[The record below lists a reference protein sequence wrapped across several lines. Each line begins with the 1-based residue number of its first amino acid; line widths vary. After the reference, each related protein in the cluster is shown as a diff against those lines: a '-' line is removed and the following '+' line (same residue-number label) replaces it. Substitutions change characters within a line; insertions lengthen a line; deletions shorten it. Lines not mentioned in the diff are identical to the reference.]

1 MLTFLVLVPVINIV
15 AIVIGAIISA
25 FSHST
30 TSHSVPFNEM
40 PDGEKYANLPKRQ
53 EEWPSLAEQMDG
65 RLTNVFKNP
74 YEGIL

>member
-30 TSHSVPFNEM
+30 TSYSVPFNEM
-40 PDGEKYANLPKRQ
+40 PDGEKYATYQRGKRNGQ
-53 EEWPSLAEQMDG
+53 ALQSRWM
-65 RLTNVFKNP
+65 VV
-74 YEGIL
+74 